1 MKKTYFLFVLA
12 FIAVAFSN
20 LRIAIGIENWYLK
33 SIIFSVLMISIIC
46 MLFFLI
52 KERKEYQ
59 IGKTTIFD
67 NLIIRDVFFI
77 FVILFLID
85 SLVNILSIIWLV
97 VGINIITI
105 IVGIILEALIV
116 RLKQEH

>member
-33 SIIFSVLMISIIC
+33 SAVFSVLLISIVC

-59 IGKTTIFD
+59 IDKTTIFD

-77 FVILFLID
+77 FVIIFLID

-97 VGINIITI
+97 IAFSIIAI
-105 IVGIILEALIV
+105 VVGIILEVLIV
-116 RLKQEH
+116 RLRQEH